1 MSTFQKQ
8 TKPADLK
15 FNEITYIKFDEIIT
29 NVSLSTNIL
38 PNVVLD

>member
-1 MSTFQKQ
+1 MSTFQRQ

-15 FNEITYIKFDEIIT
+15 FNEMTYIKFDEIIT
-29 NVSLSTNIL
+29 DVSLSMNML